1 MEHFSVMKQECI
13 ENLNIKNDGIYIDA
27 TLGRAGHASEILKKI
42 PNGLLVCFDL
52 DQEAINK
59 SDEILKN
66 FGSNFKIIHSNY
78 SDMQYQLQQL
88 GITHVDGILM
98 DLGVSSPQF
107 DDASRGFSYRYDSR
121 LDMRMDT
128 TQTLDAHYV
137 VNHYE
142 YDQLMKLFFEYGEE
156 KFSKQIAKNII
167 KTRAIQPINTTLE
180 LVNVIKQSL
189 PEKVLRSKGHP
200 AKKVFQAIRIEVN
213 KELENLEIAIRA
225 ALKLLSK
232 NGRLCVITFHS
243 LEDKIVKRIFKEC
256 STSKKVNPKLP
267 MLTEESVKFKII
279 NKKVIVASEQEIQ
292 ENNRSH
298 SAKLRVIERV
308 EDEKESENRY

>member
-1 MEHFSVMKQECI
+1 MEHYSVMKQECI
-13 ENLNIKNDGIYIDA
+13 ENLKIKNDGIYIDA
-27 TLGRAGHASEILKKI
+27 TLGRAGHASEILKKL

-52 DQEAINK
+52 DQDAIYK
-59 SDEILKN
+59 SNDILKKISN
-66 FGSNFKIIHSNY
+66 NFKIIHANY
-78 SDMQYQLQQL
+78 SNMQSELQKL

-107 DDASRGFSYRYDSR
+107 DDASRGFSYRFDSR

-142 YDQLMKLFFEYGEE
+142 YERLMKLFFEYGEE
-156 KFSKQIAKNII
+156 KFSKQIARNII
-167 KTRAIQPINTTLE
+167 KKRTISPINTTLE
-180 LVNVIKQSL
+180 LVNVIKESL

-200 AKKVFQAIRIEVN
+200 AKKIFQAIRIEVN
-213 KELENLEIAIRA
+213 QELENLEIAIKS

-256 STSKKVNPKLP
+256 STPKKVNPKLP
-267 MLTEESVKFKII
+267 MIDEETVKFKII
-279 NKKVIVASEQEIQ
+279 NKKVIIASEQEIQ